1 MDKIHA
7 MQLFIRVA
15 DLESFSR
22 AAETLALPKG
32 SVSRQIQALENRLGT
47 QLLHRTTRRVSL
59 TQDGMVYYERAKD
72 LLANL
77 DELDGMFQHDPS
89 SISGRLR
96 VDMPVGVA
104 RNLVIPKLPAFLQ
117 HYPGIEL
124 ELSSSDR
131 LVDVI
136 REGFD
141 CVVRVGTLKDSGLIA
156 RPLGKLSVINC
167 ASPDYL
173 TRFGYPE
180 TLGDLGAARPGLRL
194 PGAMDAYEQGV
205 RAILGQLVSVA
216 MAARLT
222 AKVAAGWGEP
232 LAEAPGYV
240 LFPTPEA
247 LSRADPQAL
256 KALGMP
262 LRRAEALIHLA
273 RAALSGELPLT
284 APADIDAGLRQLQA
298 LPGIG
303 RWTANYFALR
313 GWQAK
318 DIFLPDDYL
327 IKQRFPGMTP
337 AAIARYARRWQ
348 PMRSYALLHIWYTD
362 DWIPAAE

>member
-1 MDKIHA
+1 MVLLPWTPPYDWAWMVGFLQARAVAGVERFHDGGYSRSFRVAGHGGLIHLA
-7 MQLFIRVA
+7 PDEEAQGLRVTLSPGLQPVAEICYARIGQLF
-15 DLESFSR
+15 DL
-22 AAETLALPKG
+22 AC
-32 SVSRQIQALENRLGT
+32 
-47 QLLHRTTRRVSL
+47 
-59 TQDGMVYYERAKD
+59 
-72 LLANL
+72 
-77 DELDGMFQHDPS
+77 DPQQ
-89 SISGRLR
+89 
-96 VDMPVGVA
+96 VA
-104 RNLVIPKLPAFLQ
+104 R
-117 HYPGIEL
+117 
-124 ELSSSDR
+124 
-131 LVDVI
+131 
-136 REGFD
+136 
-141 CVVRVGTLKDSGLIA
+141 
-156 RPLGKLSVINC
+156 
-167 ASPDYL
+167 
-173 TRFGYPE
+173 
-180 TLGDLGAARPGLRL
+180 TLGDLAQARPGLRL
-194 PGAMDAYEQGV
+194 PGALDAFEQAV
-205 RAILGQLVSVA
+205 RAVLGQLVSVA

-240 LFPTPEA
+240 LFPTPKA

-284 APADIDAGLRQLQA
+284 APADIDAGLRQLQT

-362 DWIPAAE
+362 DWAPAAE

>member
-1 MDKIHA
+1 MVLLPWTPPYDWAWMVGFLQARAVAGVERFHDGGYSRSFGVEGHRGLIHLA
-7 MQLFIRVA
+7 PDEEAQGLRVTLSPGLQPVAEICYARIGQLFDLACDPRQVA
-15 DLESFSR
+15 GALGPL
-22 AAETLALPKG
+22 AE
-32 SVSRQIQALENRLGT
+32 
-47 QLLHRTTRRVSL
+47 
-59 TQDGMVYYERAKD
+59 
-72 LLANL
+72 
-77 DELDGMFQHDPS
+77 
-89 SISGRLR
+89 
-96 VDMPVGVA
+96 
-104 RNLVIPKLPAFLQ
+104 
-117 HYPGIEL
+117 
-124 ELSSSDR
+124 
-131 LVDVI
+131 
-136 REGFD
+136 
-141 CVVRVGTLKDSGLIA
+141 
-156 RPLGKLSVINC
+156 
-167 ASPDYL
+167 
-173 TRFGYPE
+173 
-180 TLGDLGAARPGLRL
+180 ARPGLRL
-194 PGAMDAYEQGV
+194 PGALDAFEQAV
-205 RAILGQLVSVA
+205 RAVLGQLVSVA

-284 APADIDAGLRQLQA
+284 APADIDAGLRQLQT

-337 AAIARYARRWQ
+337 ATIARYARRWQ

-362 DWIPAAE
+362 DWAPAAE

>member
-1 MDKIHA
+1 MVLLPWTPPYDWAWMVGFLQARAVAGVERFHDGGYSRSFRVAGHGGLIHLA
-7 MQLFIRVA
+7 PDEEAQGLRVTLSPGLQPVAEICYARIGQLF
-15 DLESFSR
+15 DL
-22 AAETLALPKG
+22 AC
-32 SVSRQIQALENRLGT
+32 
-47 QLLHRTTRRVSL
+47 
-59 TQDGMVYYERAKD
+59 
-72 LLANL
+72 
-77 DELDGMFQHDPS
+77 DPQQ
-89 SISGRLR
+89 
-96 VDMPVGVA
+96 VA
-104 RNLVIPKLPAFLQ
+104 R
-117 HYPGIEL
+117 
-124 ELSSSDR
+124 
-131 LVDVI
+131 
-136 REGFD
+136 
-141 CVVRVGTLKDSGLIA
+141 
-156 RPLGKLSVINC
+156 
-167 ASPDYL
+167 
-173 TRFGYPE
+173 
-180 TLGDLGAARPGLRL
+180 TLGDLAQARPGLRL
-194 PGAMDAYEQGV
+194 PGALDAFEQAV
-205 RAILGQLVSVA
+205 RAVLGQLVSVA

-232 LAEAPGYV
+232 LADAPGYV

-247 LSRADPQAL
+247 LSRADPQGL

-313 GWQAK
+313 SWQAK

-362 DWIPAAE
+362 DWAPAAE

>member
-1 MDKIHA
+1 MVLLPWTPPYDWAWMVGFLQARAVAGVERFHDGGYSRSFGVEGHRGLIHLA
-7 MQLFIRVA
+7 PDEEAQGLRVTLSPGLQPVAEICYARIGQLF
-15 DLESFSR
+15 DL
-22 AAETLALPKG
+22 ACDP
-32 SVSRQIQALENRLGT
+32 RQ
-47 QLLHRTTRRVSL
+47 
-59 TQDGMVYYERAKD
+59 
-72 LLANL
+72 
-77 DELDGMFQHDPS
+77 
-89 SISGRLR
+89 
-96 VDMPVGVA
+96 VA
-104 RNLVIPKLPAFLQ
+104 R
-117 HYPGIEL
+117 
-124 ELSSSDR
+124 
-131 LVDVI
+131 
-136 REGFD
+136 
-141 CVVRVGTLKDSGLIA
+141 
-156 RPLGKLSVINC
+156 
-167 ASPDYL
+167 
-173 TRFGYPE
+173 
-180 TLGDLGAARPGLRL
+180 TLGELAQARPGLRL
-194 PGAMDAYEQGV
+194 PGALDAFEQAV
-205 RAILGQLVSVA
+205 RAVLGQLVSVA

-284 APADIDAGLRQLQA
+284 APADIDTGLRQLQT

-362 DWIPAAE
+362 DWRRRRNSRPGRIPLVSGR

>member
-1 MDKIHA
+1 MVLLPWTPPYDWAWMVGFLQARAVAGVERFHDGGYSRSFRVAGHGGLIHLA
-7 MQLFIRVA
+7 PDEEAQGLRVTLSPGLQPVAEICYARIGQLF
-15 DLESFSR
+15 DL
-22 AAETLALPKG
+22 AC
-32 SVSRQIQALENRLGT
+32 
-47 QLLHRTTRRVSL
+47 
-59 TQDGMVYYERAKD
+59 
-72 LLANL
+72 
-77 DELDGMFQHDPS
+77 DPQQ
-89 SISGRLR
+89 
-96 VDMPVGVA
+96 VA
-104 RNLVIPKLPAFLQ
+104 R
-117 HYPGIEL
+117 
-124 ELSSSDR
+124 
-131 LVDVI
+131 
-136 REGFD
+136 
-141 CVVRVGTLKDSGLIA
+141 
-156 RPLGKLSVINC
+156 
-167 ASPDYL
+167 
-173 TRFGYPE
+173 
-180 TLGDLGAARPGLRL
+180 TLGDLAQARPGLRL
-194 PGAMDAYEQGV
+194 PGALDAFEQAV
-205 RAILGQLVSVA
+205 RAVLGQLVSVA

-232 LAEAPGYV
+232 LADAPGYV

-247 LSRADPQAL
+247 LSRADPQGL

-284 APADIDAGLRQLQA
+284 APANIDAGLRQLQT

-362 DWIPAAE
+362 DWAPAAE

>member
-1 MDKIHA
+1 MVLLPWTPPYDWAWMVGFLQARAVAGVERFHDGGYSRSFRVAGHGGLIHLA
-7 MQLFIRVA
+7 PDEEAQGLRVTLSPGLQPVAEICYARIGQLF
-15 DLESFSR
+15 DL
-22 AAETLALPKG
+22 AC
-32 SVSRQIQALENRLGT
+32 
-47 QLLHRTTRRVSL
+47 
-59 TQDGMVYYERAKD
+59 
-72 LLANL
+72 
-77 DELDGMFQHDPS
+77 DPQQ
-89 SISGRLR
+89 
-96 VDMPVGVA
+96 VA
-104 RNLVIPKLPAFLQ
+104 RA
-117 HYPGIEL
+117 
-124 ELSSSDR
+124 
-131 LVDVI
+131 
-136 REGFD
+136 
-141 CVVRVGTLKDSGLIA
+141 
-156 RPLGKLSVINC
+156 
-167 ASPDYL
+167 
-173 TRFGYPE
+173 
-180 TLGDLGAARPGLRL
+180 LGDLAQARPGLRL
-194 PGAMDAYEQGV
+194 PGALDAFEQAV
-205 RAILGQLVSVA
+205 RAVLGQLVSVA

-232 LAEAPGYV
+232 LTEAPGYV

-284 APADIDAGLRQLQA
+284 APADIDAGLRQLQS

>member
-1 MDKIHA
+1 MVLLPWTPPYDWAWMVGFLQARAVAGVERFHDGGYSRSFGVEGHRGLIHLA
-7 MQLFIRVA
+7 PDEEAQGLRVTLSPGLQPVAEICYARIGQLF
-15 DLESFSR
+15 DL
-22 AAETLALPKG
+22 ACDP
-32 SVSRQIQALENRLGT
+32 RQ
-47 QLLHRTTRRVSL
+47 
-59 TQDGMVYYERAKD
+59 
-72 LLANL
+72 
-77 DELDGMFQHDPS
+77 
-89 SISGRLR
+89 
-96 VDMPVGVA
+96 VA
-104 RNLVIPKLPAFLQ
+104 RA
-117 HYPGIEL
+117 
-124 ELSSSDR
+124 
-131 LVDVI
+131 
-136 REGFD
+136 
-141 CVVRVGTLKDSGLIA
+141 
-156 RPLGKLSVINC
+156 LGSL
-167 ASPDYL
+167 AQ
-173 TRFGYPE
+173 
-180 TLGDLGAARPGLRL
+180 ARPGLRL
-194 PGAMDAYEQGV
+194 PGALDAFEQAV
-205 RAILGQLVSVA
+205 RAVLGQLVSVA

-232 LAEAPGYV
+232 LAEAPGSV

-284 APADIDAGLRQLQA
+284 APADIDAGLRQLQT

-362 DWIPAAE
+362 DWAPAAE

>member
-1 MDKIHA
+1 MVLLPWIPPYDWAWMVGFLQARAVAGIECFDEGGYSRSFGIAGHHGLIHLA
-7 MQLFIRVA
+7 PDEEAQGLRVTLSPGLQPVAEICYARIGQLFDLACDPRQVA
-15 DLESFSR
+15 GALGSL
-22 AAETLALPKG
+22 AE
-32 SVSRQIQALENRLGT
+32 
-47 QLLHRTTRRVSL
+47 
-59 TQDGMVYYERAKD
+59 
-72 LLANL
+72 
-77 DELDGMFQHDPS
+77 
-89 SISGRLR
+89 
-96 VDMPVGVA
+96 
-104 RNLVIPKLPAFLQ
+104 
-117 HYPGIEL
+117 
-124 ELSSSDR
+124 
-131 LVDVI
+131 
-136 REGFD
+136 
-141 CVVRVGTLKDSGLIA
+141 
-156 RPLGKLSVINC
+156 
-167 ASPDYL
+167 
-173 TRFGYPE
+173 
-180 TLGDLGAARPGLRL
+180 ARPGLRL
-194 PGAMDAYEQGV
+194 PGALDAFEQAV
-205 RAILGQLVSVA
+205 RAVLGQLVSVA

-232 LAEAPGYV
+232 LADAPGYV

-284 APADIDAGLRQLQA
+284 APSDIDAGLRQLQS

-327 IKQRFPGMTP
+327 IKQRFPAMTP

>member
-1 MDKIHA
+1 RAVAGVERFHDGGYSRSFGVEGHRGLIHLA
-7 MQLFIRVA
+7 PDEEAQALRVTLSPGLQPVAEICYARIGQLF
-15 DLESFSR
+15 DL
-22 AAETLALPKG
+22 ACDP
-32 SVSRQIQALENRLGT
+32 RQ
-47 QLLHRTTRRVSL
+47 
-59 TQDGMVYYERAKD
+59 
-72 LLANL
+72 
-77 DELDGMFQHDPS
+77 
-89 SISGRLR
+89 
-96 VDMPVGVA
+96 VA
-104 RNLVIPKLPAFLQ
+104 R
-117 HYPGIEL
+117 
-124 ELSSSDR
+124 
-131 LVDVI
+131 
-136 REGFD
+136 
-141 CVVRVGTLKDSGLIA
+141 
-156 RPLGKLSVINC
+156 
-167 ASPDYL
+167 
-173 TRFGYPE
+173 
-180 TLGDLGAARPGLRL
+180 TLGDLAQARPGLRL
-194 PGAMDAYEQGV
+194 PGALDAFEQAV
-205 RAILGQLVSVA
+205 RAVLGQLVSVA

-284 APADIDAGLRQLQA
+284 APADIDTGLRQLQT

-327 IKQRFPGMTP
+327 IKQRFTGMTP

-362 DWIPAAE
+362 DWAPAAE

>member
-1 MDKIHA
+1 MVLLPWTPPYDWAWMVGFLQARAVAGVERFHDGGYSRSFRVAGHGGLVHLAPDEEAQGLRVTLSPGLQPVAEICYA
-7 MQLFIRVA
+7 RIGQLF
-15 DLESFSR
+15 DL
-22 AAETLALPKG
+22 AC
-32 SVSRQIQALENRLGT
+32 
-47 QLLHRTTRRVSL
+47 
-59 TQDGMVYYERAKD
+59 
-72 LLANL
+72 
-77 DELDGMFQHDPS
+77 DPQQ
-89 SISGRLR
+89 
-96 VDMPVGVA
+96 VA
-104 RNLVIPKLPAFLQ
+104 R
-117 HYPGIEL
+117 
-124 ELSSSDR
+124 
-131 LVDVI
+131 
-136 REGFD
+136 
-141 CVVRVGTLKDSGLIA
+141 
-156 RPLGKLSVINC
+156 
-167 ASPDYL
+167 
-173 TRFGYPE
+173 
-180 TLGDLGAARPGLRL
+180 TLGDLAQARPGLRL
-194 PGAMDAYEQGV
+194 PGALDAFEQAV
-205 RAILGQLVSVA
+205 RAVLGQLVSVA

-232 LAEAPGYV
+232 LADAPGYV

-247 LSRADPQAL
+247 LSRADPQGL

-284 APADIDAGLRQLQA
+284 APADIDAGLRQLQT

-362 DWIPAAE
+362 DWAPAAE

>member
-1 MDKIHA
+1 MVGFLQARAVAGVERFHDGGYSRSFRVAGHGGLIHLA
-7 MQLFIRVA
+7 PDEEAQGLRVTLSPGLQPVAEICYARIGQLF
-15 DLESFSR
+15 DL
-22 AAETLALPKG
+22 AC
-32 SVSRQIQALENRLGT
+32 
-47 QLLHRTTRRVSL
+47 
-59 TQDGMVYYERAKD
+59 
-72 LLANL
+72 
-77 DELDGMFQHDPS
+77 DPQQ
-89 SISGRLR
+89 
-96 VDMPVGVA
+96 VA
-104 RNLVIPKLPAFLQ
+104 R
-117 HYPGIEL
+117 
-124 ELSSSDR
+124 
-131 LVDVI
+131 
-136 REGFD
+136 
-141 CVVRVGTLKDSGLIA
+141 
-156 RPLGKLSVINC
+156 
-167 ASPDYL
+167 
-173 TRFGYPE
+173 
-180 TLGDLGAARPGLRL
+180 TLGDLAQARPGLRL
-194 PGAMDAYEQGV
+194 PGALDAFEQAV
-205 RAILGQLVSVA
+205 RAVLGQLVSVA

-222 AKVAAGWGEP
+222 GKVAAGWGEP
-232 LAEAPGYV
+232 LADAPGYV

-247 LSRADPQAL
+247 LSRADPQGL

-284 APADIDAGLRQLQA
+284 APADIDAGLRQLQT

-362 DWIPAAE
+362 DWAPAAE

>member
-1 MDKIHA
+1 MVLLPWTPPYDWAWMVGFLQARAVAGVERFHDGGYSRSFGVEGHRGLIH
-7 MQLFIRVA
+7 
-15 DLESFSR
+15 
-22 AAETLALPKG
+22 LAPDEEAQGL
-32 SVSRQIQALENRLGT
+32 
-47 QLLHRTTRRVSL
+47 RVSL
-59 TQDGMVYYERAKD
+59 SPGLQPVAEICYARIGQLFD
-72 LLANL
+72 LAC
-77 DELDGMFQHDPS
+77 DP
-89 SISGRLR
+89 RQ
-96 VDMPVGVA
+96 VA
-104 RNLVIPKLPAFLQ
+104 RA
-117 HYPGIEL
+117 
-124 ELSSSDR
+124 
-131 LVDVI
+131 
-136 REGFD
+136 
-141 CVVRVGTLKDSGLIA
+141 
-156 RPLGKLSVINC
+156 
-167 ASPDYL
+167 
-173 TRFGYPE
+173 
-180 TLGDLGAARPGLRL
+180 LGDLAQARPGLRL
-194 PGAMDAYEQGV
+194 PGALDAFEQAV
-205 RAILGQLVSVA
+205 RAVLGQLVSVA

-240 LFPTPEA
+240 LFPTPEV

-284 APADIDAGLRQLQA
+284 APADIDAGLRQLQT

-362 DWIPAAE
+362 DWAPAAE

>member
-1 MDKIHA
+1 MVLLPWTPPYDWAWMVGFLQARAVAGVERFHDGGYSRS
-7 MQLFIRVA
+7 FRVA
-15 DLESFSR
+15 GHGGLIHLAPDEEAQGLRVTLSPGLQPV
-22 AAETLALPKG
+22 AEICYARIG
-32 SVSRQIQALENRLGT
+32 
-47 QLLHRTTRRVSL
+47 QLL
-59 TQDGMVYYERAKD
+59 D
-72 LLANL
+72 LAC
-77 DELDGMFQHDPS
+77 DPQQ
-89 SISGRLR
+89 
-96 VDMPVGVA
+96 VA
-104 RNLVIPKLPAFLQ
+104 R
-117 HYPGIEL
+117 
-124 ELSSSDR
+124 
-131 LVDVI
+131 
-136 REGFD
+136 
-141 CVVRVGTLKDSGLIA
+141 
-156 RPLGKLSVINC
+156 
-167 ASPDYL
+167 
-173 TRFGYPE
+173 
-180 TLGDLGAARPGLRL
+180 TLGDLAQARPGLRL
-194 PGAMDAYEQGV
+194 PGALDAFEQAV
-205 RAILGQLVSVA
+205 RAVLGQLVSVA

-232 LAEAPGYV
+232 LADAPGYV

-247 LSRADPQAL
+247 LSRADPQGL

-362 DWIPAAE
+362 DWAPAAE

>member
-1 MDKIHA
+1 MVLLPWTPPYDWAWMVGFLQARAVAGVERFHDGGYSRSFGVEGHRGLIHLA
-7 MQLFIRVA
+7 PDEEAQGLRVTLSPGLQPVAEICYARIGQLFDLACDPRQVA
-15 DLESFSR
+15 GALGPL
-22 AAETLALPKG
+22 AE
-32 SVSRQIQALENRLGT
+32 
-47 QLLHRTTRRVSL
+47 
-59 TQDGMVYYERAKD
+59 
-72 LLANL
+72 
-77 DELDGMFQHDPS
+77 
-89 SISGRLR
+89 
-96 VDMPVGVA
+96 
-104 RNLVIPKLPAFLQ
+104 
-117 HYPGIEL
+117 
-124 ELSSSDR
+124 
-131 LVDVI
+131 
-136 REGFD
+136 
-141 CVVRVGTLKDSGLIA
+141 
-156 RPLGKLSVINC
+156 
-167 ASPDYL
+167 
-173 TRFGYPE
+173 
-180 TLGDLGAARPGLRL
+180 ARPGLRL
-194 PGAMDAYEQGV
+194 PGALDAFEQAV
-205 RAILGQLVSVA
+205 RAVLGQLVSVA

-240 LFPTPEA
+240 LFPTPEV

-273 RAALSGELPLT
+273 RAALSGELPLK
-284 APADIDAGLRQLQA
+284 APADIDAGLRQLQSM
-298 LPGIG
+298 PGIG

>member
-1 MDKIHA
+1 MVLLPWTPPYDWAWMVGFLQARAVAGVERFHDGGYSRSFGVEGHRGLIH
-7 MQLFIRVA
+7 
-15 DLESFSR
+15 
-22 AAETLALPKG
+22 LAPDEEAQGL
-32 SVSRQIQALENRLGT
+32 
-47 QLLHRTTRRVSL
+47 RVSL
-59 TQDGMVYYERAKD
+59 SPGLQPVAEICYARIGQLFD
-72 LLANL
+72 LAC
-77 DELDGMFQHDPS
+77 DP
-89 SISGRLR
+89 RQ
-96 VDMPVGVA
+96 VA
-104 RNLVIPKLPAFLQ
+104 RA
-117 HYPGIEL
+117 
-124 ELSSSDR
+124 
-131 LVDVI
+131 
-136 REGFD
+136 
-141 CVVRVGTLKDSGLIA
+141 
-156 RPLGKLSVINC
+156 
-167 ASPDYL
+167 
-173 TRFGYPE
+173 
-180 TLGDLGAARPGLRL
+180 LGDLAQARPGLRL
-194 PGAMDAYEQGV
+194 PGALDAFEQAV
-205 RAILGQLVSVA
+205 RAVLGQLVSVA

-284 APADIDAGLRQLQA
+284 APADIDAGLRQLQT

-327 IKQRFPGMTP
+327 IKQRFPGMPP

-362 DWIPAAE
+362 DWAPAAE

>member
-1 MDKIHA
+1 MVLLPWTPPYDWAWMVGFLQARAVAGVERFHDGGYSRSFGVEGHRGLIH
-7 MQLFIRVA
+7 
-15 DLESFSR
+15 
-22 AAETLALPKG
+22 LAPDEEAQGL
-32 SVSRQIQALENRLGT
+32 
-47 QLLHRTTRRVSL
+47 RVSL
-59 TQDGMVYYERAKD
+59 SPGLQPVAEICYARIGQLFD
-72 LLANL
+72 LAC
-77 DELDGMFQHDPS
+77 DP
-89 SISGRLR
+89 RQ
-96 VDMPVGVA
+96 VA
-104 RNLVIPKLPAFLQ
+104 RA
-117 HYPGIEL
+117 
-124 ELSSSDR
+124 
-131 LVDVI
+131 
-136 REGFD
+136 
-141 CVVRVGTLKDSGLIA
+141 
-156 RPLGKLSVINC
+156 
-167 ASPDYL
+167 
-173 TRFGYPE
+173 
-180 TLGDLGAARPGLRL
+180 LGDLAQARPGLRL
-194 PGAMDAYEQGV
+194 PGALDAFEQAV
-205 RAILGQLVSVA
+205 RAVLGQLESVA

-284 APADIDAGLRQLQA
+284 APADIDAGLRQLQT

-362 DWIPAAE
+362 DWAPAAE

>member
-1 MDKIHA
+1 MVLLPWTPPYDWAWMVGFLQARAVAGVERFHDGGYSRSFGVEGHRGLIHLA
-7 MQLFIRVA
+7 PDEEAQGLRVTLSPGLQPVAEICYARIGQLF
-15 DLESFSR
+15 DL
-22 AAETLALPKG
+22 ACDP
-32 SVSRQIQALENRLGT
+32 RQ
-47 QLLHRTTRRVSL
+47 
-59 TQDGMVYYERAKD
+59 
-72 LLANL
+72 
-77 DELDGMFQHDPS
+77 
-89 SISGRLR
+89 
-96 VDMPVGVA
+96 VA
-104 RNLVIPKLPAFLQ
+104 RA
-117 HYPGIEL
+117 
-124 ELSSSDR
+124 
-131 LVDVI
+131 
-136 REGFD
+136 
-141 CVVRVGTLKDSGLIA
+141 
-156 RPLGKLSVINC
+156 
-167 ASPDYL
+167 
-173 TRFGYPE
+173 
-180 TLGDLGAARPGLRL
+180 LGDLAQARPGLRL
-194 PGAMDAYEQGV
+194 PGALDAFEQAV
-205 RAILGQLVSVA
+205 RAVLGQLVSVA

-284 APADIDAGLRQLQA
+284 APADIDAGLRQLQT

-318 DIFLPDDYL
+318 DVFLPDDYL

-362 DWIPAAE
+362 DWAPAAE

>member
-1 MDKIHA
+1 MVLLPWTPPYDWAWMVGFLQARAVAGVERFHDGGYSRSFGVEGHRGLIHLA
-7 MQLFIRVA
+7 PDEEAQGLRVTLSPGLQPVAEICYARIGQLFDLACDPRQVA
-15 DLESFSR
+15 GALGF
-22 AAETLALPKG
+22 LA
-32 SVSRQIQALENRLGT
+32 Q
-47 QLLHRTTRRVSL
+47 
-59 TQDGMVYYERAKD
+59 
-72 LLANL
+72 
-77 DELDGMFQHDPS
+77 
-89 SISGRLR
+89 
-96 VDMPVGVA
+96 
-104 RNLVIPKLPAFLQ
+104 
-117 HYPGIEL
+117 
-124 ELSSSDR
+124 
-131 LVDVI
+131 
-136 REGFD
+136 
-141 CVVRVGTLKDSGLIA
+141 
-156 RPLGKLSVINC
+156 
-167 ASPDYL
+167 
-173 TRFGYPE
+173 
-180 TLGDLGAARPGLRL
+180 ARPGLRL
-194 PGAMDAYEQGV
+194 PGALDAFEQAV
-205 RAILGQLVSVA
+205 RAVLGQLVSVA

-222 AKVAAGWGEP
+222 AKVAAGWDEP
-232 LAEAPGYV
+232 LTEAPGYV

-284 APADIDAGLRQLQA
+284 APADIDAGLRQLQS

>member
-1 MDKIHA
+1 MVLLPWTPPYDWAWMVGFLQARAVAGVERFHDGGYSRSFGVEGHRGLIHLA
-7 MQLFIRVA
+7 PDEEAQGLRVTLSPGLQPVAEICYARIGQLF
-15 DLESFSR
+15 DL
-22 AAETLALPKG
+22 ACDP
-32 SVSRQIQALENRLGT
+32 RQ
-47 QLLHRTTRRVSL
+47 
-59 TQDGMVYYERAKD
+59 
-72 LLANL
+72 
-77 DELDGMFQHDPS
+77 
-89 SISGRLR
+89 
-96 VDMPVGVA
+96 VA
-104 RNLVIPKLPAFLQ
+104 RA
-117 HYPGIEL
+117 
-124 ELSSSDR
+124 
-131 LVDVI
+131 
-136 REGFD
+136 
-141 CVVRVGTLKDSGLIA
+141 
-156 RPLGKLSVINC
+156 LGSL
-167 ASPDYL
+167 AQ
-173 TRFGYPE
+173 
-180 TLGDLGAARPGLRL
+180 ARPGLRL
-194 PGAMDAYEQGV
+194 PGALDAFEQAV
-205 RAILGQLVSVA
+205 RAVLGQLVSVA

-284 APADIDAGLRQLQA
+284 APADIDAGLRQLQT

-362 DWIPAAE
+362 DWAPAAE

>member
-1 MDKIHA
+1 MVLLPWTPPYDWAWMVGFLQARAVAGVERFHDGGYSRSFGVEGHRGLIH
-7 MQLFIRVA
+7 
-15 DLESFSR
+15 
-22 AAETLALPKG
+22 LAPDEEAQGL
-32 SVSRQIQALENRLGT
+32 
-47 QLLHRTTRRVSL
+47 RVSL
-59 TQDGMVYYERAKD
+59 SPGLQPVAEICYARIGQLFD
-72 LLANL
+72 LAC
-77 DELDGMFQHDPS
+77 DP
-89 SISGRLR
+89 RQ
-96 VDMPVGVA
+96 VA
-104 RNLVIPKLPAFLQ
+104 RA
-117 HYPGIEL
+117 
-124 ELSSSDR
+124 
-131 LVDVI
+131 
-136 REGFD
+136 
-141 CVVRVGTLKDSGLIA
+141 
-156 RPLGKLSVINC
+156 
-167 ASPDYL
+167 
-173 TRFGYPE
+173 
-180 TLGDLGAARPGLRL
+180 LGDLAQARPGLRL
-194 PGAMDAYEQGV
+194 PGALDAFEQAV
-205 RAILGQLVSVA
+205 RAVLGQLVSVA

-284 APADIDAGLRQLQA
+284 APADIDAGLRQLQT

-318 DIFLPDDYL
+318 DIFLPDDSL

-362 DWIPAAE
+362 DWAPAAE

>member
-1 MDKIHA
+1 MVLLPWTPPYDWAWMVGFLQARAVAGVERFHDGGYSRSFRVAGHGGLIHLA
-7 MQLFIRVA
+7 PDEEAQGLRVTLSPGLQPVAEICYARIGQLF
-15 DLESFSR
+15 DL
-22 AAETLALPKG
+22 AC
-32 SVSRQIQALENRLGT
+32 
-47 QLLHRTTRRVSL
+47 
-59 TQDGMVYYERAKD
+59 
-72 LLANL
+72 
-77 DELDGMFQHDPS
+77 DPQQ
-89 SISGRLR
+89 
-96 VDMPVGVA
+96 VA
-104 RNLVIPKLPAFLQ
+104 R
-117 HYPGIEL
+117 
-124 ELSSSDR
+124 
-131 LVDVI
+131 
-136 REGFD
+136 
-141 CVVRVGTLKDSGLIA
+141 
-156 RPLGKLSVINC
+156 
-167 ASPDYL
+167 
-173 TRFGYPE
+173 
-180 TLGDLGAARPGLRL
+180 TLGDLAQARPGLRL
-194 PGAMDAYEQGV
+194 PGALDAFEQAV
-205 RAILGQLVSVA
+205 RAVLGQLVSVA

-232 LAEAPGYV
+232 LADAPGYV

-247 LSRADPQAL
+247 LSRADPQGL

-284 APADIDAGLRQLQA
+284 APADIDAGLRQLQT

-362 DWIPAAE
+362 VWAPAAE